1 MSNNISLFCAN
12 FVARPCFRCDVITG
26 NQISL
31 HTCVVVINSMSSR
44 KKGASAKSG
53 GFYCVAG
60 GPNQQSCKN
69 STSTEGISMH
79 AFPSDKETRKK
90 WVDFVRRHRPH
101 FQPTRYSALC
111 SIHFEAQCFNRMFS
125 LADLEGESGSSSFAK
140 SKRRLEKGSVPTIH
154 AANEPEQKESVSE
167 RSHRQVRAPVVPAHN
182 FYTAFINFSLRLK

>member
-1 MSNNISLFCAN
+1 
-12 FVARPCFRCDVITG
+12 
-26 NQISL
+26 
-31 HTCVVVINSMSSR
+31 
-44 KKGASAKSG
+44 
-53 GFYCVAG
+53 
-60 GPNQQSCKN
+60 
-69 STSTEGISMH
+69 MH